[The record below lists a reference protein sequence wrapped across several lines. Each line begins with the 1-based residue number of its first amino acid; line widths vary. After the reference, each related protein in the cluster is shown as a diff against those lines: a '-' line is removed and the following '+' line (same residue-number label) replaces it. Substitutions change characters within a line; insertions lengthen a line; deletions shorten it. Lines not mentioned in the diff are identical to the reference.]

1 MWRRRE
7 KLSKGSSGVSA
18 SGEKDVPRGYKIAIG
33 ILLLSVVIV
42 GLNAFEQ
49 ANLLQLQNSELSSR
63 ASSLSNNVS
72 DLYKIVG
79 LEKSQ
84 VLADNNPLHWT
95 LGSAEVPLNWYCECF
110 QYSGYVRVNWTS
122 STDFSFR
129 VVQFGLNFTTPSGK
143 VGDFRISISR
153 GEPFTAS
160 FVMAGCSVQAG
171 CSATYSA
178 VYHY

>member
-7 KLSKGSSGVSA
+7 KMSKGSLGVSA

-63 ASSLSNNVS
+63 ASSLSSNVS
-72 DLYKIVG
+72 DLNKIVG

-95 LGSAEVPLNWYCECF
+95 QAEVRLNWSCECF
-110 QYSGYVRVNWTS
+110 KYSGYVRVNWAS
-122 STDFSFR
+122 STDLSFR

-160 FVMAGCSVQAG
+160 FVMAGCSIQAG